1 MAASNLNRVVLTANL
16 TKDPDLRS
24 TPGGTSVCFLRGVGA
39 STRPAAL
46 AAIAGLIGESAGRR
60 LRAGTI
66 RVDNGFFTGWQRRSN
81 IPRAGRPYA
90 RAMHNQPKT
99 SATLS
104 PLFIEEER
112 FLALA
117 PTGLAAASRALP
129 FAYEA
134 DSLPVAESS
143 ALPSGLSEVMEALAD
158 GGG

>member
-1 MAASNLNRVVLTANL
+1 MHPKTLWRNRTLAGPLRPMSVRLTIVFLLLATRRRL
-16 TKDPDLRS
+16 DPHRGS
-24 TPGGTSVCFLRGVGA
+24 GGR
-39 STRPAAL
+39 R
-46 AAIAGLIGESAGRR
+46 LIGESAGRR

-66 RVDNGFFTGWQRRSN
+66 REGNGFFTGWQRRSN

>member
-66 RVDNGFFTGWQRRSN
+66 GRQRVFHRL
-81 IPRAGRPYA
+81 
-90 RAMHNQPKT
+90 
-99 SATLS
+99 ATAKQHPS
-104 PLFIEEER
+104 
-112 FLALA
+112 
-117 PTGLAAASRALP
+117 SRAPLRSRH
-129 FAYEA
+129 A
-134 DSLPVAESS
+134 
-143 ALPSGLSEVMEALAD
+143 
-158 GGG
+158 